1 MKTSRKLV
9 VGLVLGAILTVAIVF
24 SFRSRG
30 ARGIDVRMEE
40 VETRDLVAT
49 VTASGNI
56 RARRTVDIS
65 SDISARVAQLLID
78 EGDDVEQGEVLVRLD
93 PSQFEAIRSRSEAA
107 LSQARAQGASTSA
120 NLTRARRDL
129 DRILAL
135 YQRDTL
141 LVSLQQLEDLQTALE
156 VASANMDA
164 ADFGVEQAQ
173 ASLEE
178 AEDQLDK
185 TIIRAPIAGKVTR
198 LNIEEGE
205 TVIIGTM
212 NNPGSLVLT
221 ISDLAVVEVVVQVD
235 ETDIPSLSLGD
246 SASIELDA
254 FPNISFTGQI
264 TEIGNSA
271 ILPPSVSGSQQT
283 TIDFEVVITLDETSV
298 ELRTDLSA
306 TAQIV
311 TDRRKAVVVIPI
323 IALTV
328 RDREEVEGGEA
339 SGSAPRASGDFDD
352 VEGVF
357 LVNEGIVSFQE
368 VTIGIAG
375 TEYFEVLSGVS
386 VGDSLVAGP
395 YQVIRQ
401 LKVGDAVRHREGAV
415 VQ

>member
-1 MKTSRKLV
+1 MKTSQKLV
-9 VGLVLGAILTVAIVF
+9 VGVVLGGILVAAVVF
-24 SFRSRG
+24 SFGGSG
-30 ARGIDVRMEE
+30 ARGVDVRMEE

-65 SDISARVAQLLID
+65 SDVSARVAQLLVG
-78 EGDDVEQGEVLVRLD
+78 EGDDVEEGQILVRLD

-107 LSQARAQGASTSA
+107 LSQARAQGANTLA
-120 NLTRARRDL
+120 NLTRAQRDL

-141 LVSLQQLEDLQTALE
+141 LVSLQQLEDLQTSLE
-156 VASANMDA
+156 VARANMDSA
-164 ADFGVEQAQ
+164 EFGVDQAQ

-178 AEDQLDK
+178 AEEQLDK

-221 ISDLAVVEVVVQVD
+221 ISDLAVVEAVVQVD
-235 ETDIPSLSLGD
+235 ETDVPNLSVGD
-246 SASIELDA
+246 SATVQLDA
-254 FPNISFTGQI
+254 FPGVPFSGRI

-271 ILPPSVSGSQQT
+271 ILPPSASGSQQT
-283 TIDFEVVITLDETSV
+283 AIDFEVVITLDKPSV

-306 TAQIV
+306 TAEIV
-311 TDRRKAVVVIPI
+311 TDTRKGVVVIPI
-323 IALTV
+323 IALTI
-328 RDREEVEGGEA
+328 RDREEVEGGEE
-339 SGSAPRASGDFDD
+339 SGSAPRPSGDFDD

-357 LVNEGIVSFQE
+357 VVNEGIVSFRE

-395 YQVIRQ
+395 YQIIRQ
-401 LKVGDAVRHREGAV
+401 LEVGDAVRHREGAII
-415 VQ
+415 Q